1 MGAGNVSRVY
11 KEWSCLEHRPFR
23 ALAYMALVS
32 MDRDDPPK
40 YWGGRDDLAVALG
53 YPMPEAPAD
62 DNKGQSATDA
72 RAARARGHHAVDKVT
87 QSLVKQG
94 AVLRIRQGSF
104 RSHAVFALLFSAAE
118 GTPQR
123 PPTPSKVTPQGSPTK
138 GRGTEVT
145 PQGCPTPLAPTPEVT
160 PQGSPRSPLRGPV
173 GHPSGVVEVT
183 PQRSPKEY
191 EEKEGGSEG
200 MRGRPAA
207 GPIPKATL
215 KRLPSASPDMETER
229 RRQSEALQ
237 KRIRDFAENASA

>member
-53 YPMPEAPAD
+53 YPMPESPAED
-62 DNKGQSATDA
+62 DKSPE
-72 RAARARGHHAVDKVT
+72 AARAREVRARGHNATKKVAGE
-87 QSLVKQG
+87 LVKQG

-104 RSHAVFALLFSAAE
+104 RSHAVFALLF
-118 GTPQR
+118 
-123 PPTPSKVTPQGSPTK
+123 PPAKVTPQGSPTT
-138 GRGTEVT
+138 GSATEGTR
-145 PQGCPTPLAPTPEVT
+145 
-160 PQGSPRSPLRGPV
+160 QGSPTPPKPVLEGTSHGSPREPLRGPV
-173 GHPSGVVEVT
+173 GDPSRVPEGT
-183 PQRSPKEY
+183 PQGSPKEY

-229 RRQSEALQ
+229 RRQSAALQ
-237 KRIRDFAENASA
+237 KQIRDFAENASS

>member
-104 RSHAVFALLFSAAE
+104 RSHAVFALLFSATE
-118 GTPQR
+118 GTPQGS
-123 PPTPSKVTPQGSPTK
+123 PTASKVTPQGSSTK

-173 GHPSGVVEVT
+173 GHPSGVVEGT
-183 PQRSPKEY
+183 PQGSPKEY

-215 KRLPSASPDMETER
+215 KRLPAASPDMETER

-237 KRIRDFAENASA
+237 KRIRDFAENASV

>member
-1 MGAGNVSRVY
+1 MGAGNVSRVF

-62 DNKGQSATDA
+62 DNTGQSATEA

-118 GTPQR
+118 GTPQ
-123 PPTPSKVTPQGSPTK
+123 GSPT
-138 GRGTEVT
+138 TSEVT
-145 PQGCPTPLAPTPEVT
+145 PQGCPTPPAHTSEVT

-183 PQRSPKEY
+183 PQGSPKEY
-191 EEKEGGSEG
+191 EEKEGGSKG
-200 MRGRPAA
+200 MPDPPSA
-207 GPIPKATL
+207 GPSPRPKLKTL
-215 KRLPSASPDMETER
+215 LASSPDIEKER
-229 RRQSEALQ
+229 KRQTEALEELM
-237 KRIRDFAENASA
+237 RNAGQELPA